1 MNESSAAALR
11 LLLAT
16 AAWGMSFA
24 TAKAIMLCQES
35 LIPGLPAWFHA
46 AFVLFNRMAI
56 SALLMQLIWRPFGP
70 ALCRSELVQGIELGL
85 FGAFGMLLQTDAQNL
100 IPASSS
106 AFFTQFTCVFVPL
119 VVAFR
124 FRSWPSLRVIAA
136 CILVLAGC
144 FLLNGPAPGTLG
156 LGFGEIET
164 ILGAALFT
172 GQILAIERDRY
183 ADNNMRRVASVMFA
197 VKALVLLP
205 VMCVGVF
212 AHHPSPRWIAT
223 VHGVFLA
230 YVHAPL
236 LGMTMLITVISTLYA
251 YLAMTRWQ
259 GSVSSTQAGLIY
271 ATEPVFAT
279 LWALFLPE
287 WFSWFSGISYSN
299 EVLSAGFFKGAALV
313 LAANALLLFRPYS
326 SPGLKPTS
334 SLDHGR

>member
-24 TAKAIMLCQES
+24 TAKAIMLCQDS
-35 LIPGLPAWFHA
+35 LMPGLPAWFHA

-56 SALLMQLIWRPFGP
+56 SALLMQLIWRPIGP
-70 ALCRSELVQGIELGL
+70 ALRRSEVVQGIELGL

-119 VVAFR
+119 VVALR
-124 FRSWPSLRVIAA
+124 FRSWPSPRVVFA

-144 FLLNGPAPGTLG
+144 FLLNGVGRG
-156 LGFGEIET
+156 SLGFGLGELET

-172 GQILAIERDRY
+172 GQILAIERTSY
-183 ADNNMRRVASVMFA
+183 AANNMRRVASVMFA
-197 VKALVLLP
+197 VKALVLVP

-212 AHHPSPRWIAT
+212 THQSDAGWSAT
-223 VHGVFLA
+223 LSGVFLA
-230 YVHAPL
+230 YGNAPL
-236 LGMTMLITVISTLYA
+236 LGMTMLITLVSTLYA

-259 GSVSSTQAGLIY
+259 GSVSSTQAGLVY

-279 LWALFLPE
+279 VWALFLPG
-287 WFSWFSGISYSN
+287 WFSALSGISYPN
-299 EVLSAGFFKGAALV
+299 EVLSGGFFKGALLM
-313 LAANALLLFRPYS
+313 LAANALILFRPHS
-326 SPGLKPTS
+326 SPVLNPASPPDNAK
-334 SLDHGR
+334 

>member
-35 LIPGLPAWFHA
+35 LMPGLPAWFHA

-56 SALLMQLIWRPFGP
+56 SAILMQLIWRPFGP
-70 ALCRSELVQGIELGL
+70 GLRRSEVVQGFELGL

-106 AFFTQFTCVFVPL
+106 AFFTQFTCVFVPV
-119 VVAFR
+119 VVALR
-124 FRSWPSLRVIAA
+124 LRAWPSLRVIIA

-144 FLLNGPAPGTLG
+144 FLLNGAERGA
-156 LGFGEIET
+156 LGFGFGELET

-172 GQILAIERDRY
+172 GQILAIERAGY
-183 ADNNMRRVASVMFA
+183 AGNNMRRVASVMFA
-197 VKALVLLP
+197 VKAVVLVP

-212 AHHPSPRWIAT
+212 NHHSDAGWICT
-223 VHGVFLA
+223 LRGVFSA
-230 YVHAPL
+230 YGNAPL
-236 LGMTMLITVISTLYA
+236 LGMTMLITLVSTLYA

-279 LWALFLPE
+279 VWALFLPG
-287 WFSWFSGISYSN
+287 WFSSLSGISYAN
-299 EVLSAGFFKGAALV
+299 EVLSGGFFKGALLM
-313 LAANALLLFRPYS
+313 LAANALLLFRPH
-326 SPGLKPTS
+326 S
-334 SLDHGR
+334 SLAVNADSPPDEAQ

>member
-11 LLLAT
+11 LMLAT

-35 LIPGLPAWFHA
+35 LMTGLPAWFHA

-56 SALLMQLIWRPFGP
+56 SALLMQLIWRPFGA
-70 ALCRSELVQGIELGL
+70 ALLRSEVMQGVELGL

-119 VVAFR
+119 VVSVR
-124 FRSWPSLRVIAA
+124 FQSWPSARVVIA

-144 FLLNGPAPGTLG
+144 FLLNSVERGALRI
-156 LGFGEIET
+156 GFGELET

-172 GQILAIERDRY
+172 GQILAIERVGY
-183 ADNNMRRVASVMFA
+183 AANDMRRVAAVMFA
-197 VKALVLLP
+197 VKALVLVP
-205 VMCVGVF
+205 VMCVGVLTQRSDVGLMGTL
-212 AHHPSPRWIAT
+212 HS
-223 VHGVFLA
+223 VFLA
-230 YVHAPL
+230 YGNAPL
-236 LGMTMLITVISTLYA
+236 LGMTMLITLVSTLYA

-279 LWALFLPE
+279 VWALFLPG
-287 WFSWFSGISYSN
+287 WFSSLSGISYAN
-299 EVLSAGFFKGAALV
+299 EVLSGGFFKGALLM
-313 LAANALLLFRPYS
+313 LAANALLLFRPHS
-326 SPGLKPTS
+326 SPAVNADSPP
-334 SLDHGR
+334 DEAQ